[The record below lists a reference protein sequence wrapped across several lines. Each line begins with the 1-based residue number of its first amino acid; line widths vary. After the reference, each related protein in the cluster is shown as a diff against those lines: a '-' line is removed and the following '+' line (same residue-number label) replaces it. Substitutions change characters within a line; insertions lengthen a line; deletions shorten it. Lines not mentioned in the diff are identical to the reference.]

1 MTEFTRE
8 DFVSALQSYV
18 LMSDEDISV
27 ALRSLNDDFACIVN
41 TYLPRYKS
49 TPGRIFK
56 YFVDGTNQINPAI
69 ANVPNNCGGVYIFL
83 IKPNVISDIHLY
95 LAYIGRARK
104 TPYQNLRKRVSE
116 YASETERLKIVE
128 MKRYWSPYLYVQYLP
143 LPLESN
149 DCIDELEKELIKT
162 VLPPF
167 NDRYPE
173 VYNQAIR
180 AAF

>member
-1 MTEFTRE
+1 
-8 DFVSALQSYV
+8 
-18 LMSDEDISV
+18 
-27 ALRSLNDDFACIVN
+27 
-41 TYLPRYKS
+41 
-49 TPGRIFK
+49 
-56 YFVDGTNQINPAI
+56 
-69 ANVPNNCGGVYIFL
+69 
-83 IKPNVISDIHLY
+83 
-95 LAYIGRARK
+95 
-104 TPYQNLRKRVSE
+104 
-116 YASETERLKIVE
+116 

-173 VYNQAIR
+173 VYNQAMR

>member
-1 MTEFTRE
+1 MDRLDMCDAVKLHSVPFVLNLSGEWDRFPTHLKRFVTQPWTE
-8 DFVSALQSYV
+8 
-18 LMSDEDISV
+18 
-27 ALRSLNDDFACIVN
+27 
-41 TYLPRYKS
+41 
-49 TPGRIFK
+49 FK
-56 YFVDGTNQINPAI
+56 YFVDRTNRINHAI
-69 ANVPNNCGGVYIFL
+69 ANVPNDCGGVYIFL
-83 IKPNVISDIHLY
+83 IKPNIISDAHLY

-116 YASETERLKIVE
+116 YASENERLKIVN

-149 DCIDELEKELIKT
+149 DCIDELERELIKT

-173 VYNQAIR
+173 VYNQAMK